1 MFDEQEDSFDAHNMA
16 IIFEDVQE
24 CMNIF
29 VDMHGKEDKPI
40 ISISF
45 ENVLITEEIG
55 QKQLTLMKDAYLS
68 VFAHQGEMIFHGFQD
83 PVTILLQSS
92 VKDEFAS
99 FISSYFGFNLFFQ
112 PPSFTFL
119 YQLKGNVNK
128 GKSGSQ
134 LLDWLHWHFSI
145 T

>member
-1 MFDEQEDSFDAHNMA
+1 
-16 IIFEDVQE
+16 
-24 CMNIF
+24 
-29 VDMHGKEDKPI
+29 
-40 ISISF
+40 
-45 ENVLITEEIG
+45 
-55 QKQLTLMKDAYLS
+55 MKDTCLS
-68 VFAHQGEMIFHGFQD
+68 VFAHQGEMFFHDFQD
-83 PVTILLQSS
+83 PMAILLQSS

-112 PPSFTFL
+112 PPSFTLF
-119 YQLKGNVNK
+119 YQLEKNVNK